1 MNPILFVISILW
13 IAVGTSLIIYTGW
26 TRRLWSKIL
35 ERDNFK
41 WLAILPGVFGLIL
54 ITSAFYY
61 AKAFWLAL
69 ILGILALLKGLY
81 LIIGPSHQLKA
92 LFNWWV
98 HKAGDGTMRLY
109 GMITFILGSVLL
121 AYIL

>member
-1 MNPILFVISILW
+1 MNPILFVIAILW

-41 WLAILPGVFGLIL
+41 WLAILPGIFGLIL
-54 ITSAFYY
+54 IASAFYY
-61 AKAFWLAL
+61 AKAFWVAL

-92 LFNWWV
+92 LFDWWI

-121 AYIL
+121 AYIY